1 MNKRLEGLTSWEGLN
16 IESRQNLEGNN
27 AVIALLEEDKERNDM
42 IQQVLTARNLTIAA
56 NRVIANKGAAGLD
69 GMEVISLKEFT
80 RTHREEI
87 IQNILSNTYLP
98 DPIKGVEIP
107 KPNGKKRLLG
117 IPTVVDRWLQQAVN
131 QQLMTRFEYDFEDE
145 SYGFRP
151 KKNTQQA
158 VMKSLEYINSGY
170 QDIVDIDLKSF
181 FDEVAHYKLLQ
192 LIYHKVQCRA
202 TLRLI
207 RKWLR
212 APILI
217 NGRLH
222 KRRKGIP
229 QGSPLSPLL
238 SNILLD
244 QLDKFLKQ
252 KGWKFIRYADDFSI
266 YASNKTQAKRM
277 GNEVYLFLRDKLELP
292 INKEKSGIRRPSN
305 FQLLGHEFVPTY
317 ARGVKGKYQLV
328 VGKRAWGELKRK
340 LKRVTKKTLPLSFDE
355 RIMRIKWIYRGWIN
369 NFRQGNIH
377 GKLERVDQWLRNR
390 LRYCIWHDWK
400 KPERKRKNLIRLGI
414 DQEHAYAWSR
424 SRMGGWAVAQS
435 PIMRTTIT
443 EKRLR
448 KRGYESLMDYYRK
461 VKV

>member
-1 MNKRLEGLTSWEGLN
+1 
-16 IESRQNLEGNN
+16 
-27 AVIALLEEDKERNDM
+27 M
-42 IQQVLTARNLTIAA
+42 INQVLTARNLTLAA
-56 NRVIANKGAAGLD
+56 NKVIANKGASGID
-69 GMEVISLKEFT
+69 GMETASLREFI
-80 RTHREEI
+80 RTHREQI
-87 IQNILSNTYLP
+87 VQTILDNEYLP

-107 KPNGKKRLLG
+107 KPNGRRRLLG

-131 QQLMTRFEYDFEDE
+131 QQLMTRFEYNFSEE

-158 VMKSLEYINSGY
+158 VQKSLAYINDGY
-170 QDIVDIDLKSF
+170 QDIVDVDLKSF

-192 LIYHKVQCRA
+192 LIYHQVNCRT

-212 APILI
+212 SPIFI
-217 NGRLH
+217 DGRLH

-244 QLDKFLKQ
+244 QLDKFLTQ

-266 YASNKTQAKRM
+266 YALNKTQAKRM
-277 GNEVYLFLRDKLELP
+277 GNEVYVFLRDKLELP

-305 FQLLGHEFVPTY
+305 FEVLGHTFVPTY
-317 ARGVKGKYQLV
+317 EKGVKGKYQLV
-328 VGKRAWGELKRK
+328 VGKRAWAALKRK
-340 LKRVTKKTLPLSFDE
+340 LKRITKKTLPLSLYE
-355 RIMRIKWIYRGWIN
+355 RITRIKWVYRGWIN

-377 GKLERVDQWLRNR
+377 GKLEKVDQWLRNR

-400 KPERKRKNLIRLGI
+400 KRERKRKNLIRLGV
-414 DQEHAYAWSR
+414 DHDHAYAWSR
-424 SRMGGWAVAQS
+424 TRKGGWAVAQS
-435 PIMRTTIT
+435 PILRTTIT

-448 KRGYESLMDYYRK
+448 KRGYESMMDYYRK